1 MAKERGRRMNK
12 LYEALDKL
20 IDQGKILKYELS
32 NIMSNGWID
41 IYLKIEETDQD
52 LINDEQL
59 LKMREEEE

>member
-1 MAKERGRRMNK
+1 MNK

>member
-1 MAKERGRRMNK
+1 MNK

-20 IDQGKILKYELS
+20 IDQGIILKYELS

>member
-1 MAKERGRRMNK
+1 MNK

-20 IDQGKILKYELS
+20 IDQDVILKYELS